1 MLTRP
6 LRKHSP
12 KAEMNVVPYIDVM
25 LVLLVIFM
33 VTAPML
39 TQAVKIDLP
48 KVAAQAL
55 GSDAS
60 PAVTLSIKPEGG
72 YAWTQGSDPELHVAG
87 DIPALR
93 EQLASVLA
101 QARNTP
107 VYLRADQGVDYGA
120 VVKVMAA
127 LQTAGIGKLGL
138 MTEAAP

>member
-55 GSDAS
+55 GADELQAI
-60 PAVTLSIKPEGG
+60 TLSVRPEGG
-72 YAWTQGSDPELHVAG
+72 YAWTQGSEPGPHLAA
-87 DIPALR
+87 DIAALR
-93 EQLASVLA
+93 EQLASVLEQA
-101 QARNTP
+101 QDTP
-107 VYLRADQGVDYGA
+107 VFLRADQGVDYGA

-127 LQTAGIGKLGL
+127 LQAAGIRKLGL

>member
-55 GSDAS
+55 GPDESQ
-60 PAVTLSIKPEGG
+60 AVTLSIKPEGG
-72 YAWTQGSDPELHVAG
+72 FAWTQGRDSEPHLAS

-93 EQLASVLA
+93 EQLVSVLERA
-101 QARNTP
+101 QDTP

-127 LQTAGIGKLGL
+127 LQTAGIRKLGL